1 MGQLSTSTDI
11 SLSSSFGISI
21 SSVSTDSSQQPEHF
35 ELILHAL
42 HTYFAHVS
50 QLITF
55 NALTTT
61 FPILY
66 ILLQKIKY
74 YLLIYI
80 IMNTLP
86 EAIIDNIYRYKH
98 QLEFR
103 HVLNE
108 LTDNNDNLYFSTK
121 KELIRYLQNNIN
133 EIEYVILKSNRR
145 ISILEYLKM
154 ICISRYRIFN

>member
-74 YLLIYI
+74 LFFYI

-86 EAIIDNIYRYKH
+86 EPIIDNIYRYKH

-103 HVLNE
+103 HVLDE
-108 LTDNNDNLYFSTK
+108 LTDNN
-121 KELIRYLQNNIN
+121 
-133 EIEYVILKSNRR
+133 
-145 ISILEYLKM
+145 
-154 ICISRYRIFN
+154 

>member
-1 MGQLSTSTDI
+1 
-11 SLSSSFGISI
+11 
-21 SSVSTDSSQQPEHF
+21 
-35 ELILHAL
+35 
-42 HTYFAHVS
+42 
-50 QLITF
+50 
-55 NALTTT
+55 
-61 FPILY
+61 
-66 ILLQKIKY
+66 
-74 YLLIYI
+74 
-80 IMNTLP
+80 MNTLP
-86 EAIIDNIYRYKH
+86 EPIIDNIYRYKH

-133 EIEYVILKSNRR
+133 EIEYVILGSNRR